1 MSKTIA
7 GTYLYSNYGEYEK
20 AIFDFAMNGEIVNKK
35 DPGFEDIVHDVKRR
49 QVSSSLS
56 KILMSDKVVL
66 IMNSKRLPK
75 PFKVNCIKD
84 IRNGSKKDKKI
95 YIDCYD
101 IFSKDEK
108 TGTIKCR
115 DIDILIAYLASAMVS
130 YIYYINDSVFI
141 NANRLIEPGTRC
153 FAKLFTHVIDYLC
166 KISTITGARNKCMYM
181 ASMYFLCNI
190 VGKDPNSSSVKG
202 LACKIAE
209 ISSREADMIELQI
222 NEDAFL
228 NIKIFAE
235 NLSNVMKIDKISFD
249 VIVEKW
255 MFLYGEGTVFALEHF
270 PSFATMI
277 LDAYIGCYINNQKT
291 IEKITGKDM
300 VIFSKEILN
309 IGSEVV

>member
-7 GTYLYSNYGEYEK
+7 GTYLYSKYGEYEK

-35 DPGFEDIVHDVKRR
+35 DPGFEDIFHDVKKR
-49 QVSSSLS
+49 QVSSALT

-66 IMNSKRLPK
+66 LTGKRLPK

-95 YIDCYD
+95 YIDCSD
-101 IFSKDEK
+101 IFDVDKE
-108 TGTIKCR
+108 TGNIRCR
-115 DIDILIAYLASAMVS
+115 NVDILIAYLCSAMIN
-130 YIYYINDSVFI
+130 YIYYIDDSRFA
-141 NANRLIEPGTRC
+141 NATRVIEPGARC
-153 FAKLFTHVIDYLC
+153 FAKLFTHVVDYLC
-166 KISTITGARNKCMYM
+166 KISTISGARYKCMYM

-190 VGKDPNSSSVKG
+190 VGKDPNSDSIKG

-222 NEDAFL
+222 GEDAFV
-228 NIKIFAE
+228 NIKTFCD
-235 NLSNVMKIDKISFD
+235 NLANVLKISKISFD

-255 MFLYGEGTVFALEHF
+255 MYLYGEGTVFSLEHF
-270 PSFATMI
+270 PSFATMM
-277 LDAYIGCYINNQKT
+277 LDAYVGCFINNQKT

-300 VIFSKEILN
+300 VMFAKEILD